1 MNKERVRGSI
11 RYQESLRVL
20 CGGKVPEKVT
30 PLLDLIATCLAE
42 PLMFPELV
50 EDIVTDE
57 AIRES
62 RINLARVQID
72 SELRMRQDVDY
83 HTQRLWM
90 AQTIERMVF
99 GGLMIEGEKVK
110 DDDQEDDE

>member
-1 MNKERVRGSI
+1 MNKQRLRGSG

-20 CGGKVPEKVT
+20 CGGKVPEKVP

-42 PLMFPELV
+42 PLIFPELV
-50 EDIVTDE
+50 EDIVTDKGIKE
-57 AIRES
+57 A
-62 RINLARVQID
+62 RIHLARVQID

-99 GGLMIEGEKVK
+99 GGLMIEGEKVTGGEN
-110 DDDQEDDE
+110 EDDG